1 MIADIMLNDE
11 TKKKIEKLPTM
22 GFRECEAFKAQI
34 VNSIAENPSKFFL
47 YDLIDARMA
56 SLSLAD
62 AIAVQDGE
70 GVEFNYWSE
79 K

>member
-1 MIADIMLNDE
+1 MTTEWLN
-11 TKKKIEKLPTM
+11 KKQEEINKM
-22 GFRECEAFKAQI
+22 GLFELQDYKATV
-34 VNSIAENPSKFFL
+34 VNSLLENPSKFFL

>member
-1 MIADIMLNDE
+1 MTTEWLN
-11 TKKKIEKLPTM
+11 KKQEEINTM
-22 GFRECEAFKAQI
+22 GLFELQGYKATV
-34 VNSIAENPSKFFL
+34 VNSLLENPSKFFL
-47 YDLIDARMA
+47 YDLIDTRMA

-79 K
+79 R